1 MLSLHGDAPTY
12 SFAVGILV
20 QIRLPFS
27 ASALDGGGSI
37 GRCGAEA
44 AGVAGNPKPPPSPP
58 PPGNGIP
65 APRAVAAA
73 GDAASFSS
81 FCPPLIGPAAA
92 RSIGQCPGPHAGES
106 SPLYRHLTDSL
117 R

>member
-1 MLSLHGDAPTY
+1 MLGCASMLSLHGDAPTY

-44 AGVAGNPKPPPSPP
+44 AGVAGVRA
-58 PPGNGIP
+58 GITTTQ
-65 APRAVAAA
+65 AVRA
-73 GDAASFSS
+73 G
-81 FCPPLIGPAAA
+81 
-92 RSIGQCPGPHAGES
+92 
-106 SPLYRHLTDSL
+106 
-117 R
+117 